1 MRINIFKKKTTRA
14 AGERV
19 GLFRL
24 SDIRKLSKKADDKVQ
39 TKGIKEKLDGPAFFA
54 AIWLIN
60 KLVFDKLKPEVKE
73 RLYPLIDAI
82 VDRME

>member
-1 MRINIFKKKTTRA
+1 MGLNFFKKKTIRA

-24 SDIRKLSKKADDKVQ
+24 SDIRKLSKKADDKVH
-39 TKGIKEKLDGPAFFA
+39 TSGLKEKLDGPAFFSG
-54 AIWLIN
+54 IWLVN

-73 RLYPLIDAI
+73 KLYPLIDAI